1 MLRRREF
8 RPKMRRKGGSIGNGA
23 EYRVRIGMT
32 RGTASREERTTFSG
46 AFGKNLDLLTR
57 EMEVATLRRNVI
69 ANNIAN
75 ANTPNFKRSD
85 VNFESQLKRALDS
98 EKAVSPFKEFLT
110 DPRHIPFNRP
120 IDWKTVQPRR
130 VLDYLT
136 EAKNNGNNVD
146 IEQEGM
152 DSLNNQLIYTTLA
165 QVVSSEFQRVNIVLR

>member
-1 MLRRREF
+1 M
-8 RPKMRRKGGSIGNGA
+8 
-23 EYRVRIGMT
+23 
-32 RGTASREERTTFSG
+32 TFSG
-46 AFGKNLDLLTR
+46 AFGRNLDLLTR
-57 EMEVATLRRNVI
+57 EMEVATLRRSVI

-85 VNFESQLKRALDS
+85 VNFESQLKRAMDS
-98 EKAVSPFKEFLT
+98 EKVTSPFPEFLT

-120 IDWKTVQPRR
+120 IDWRTVQPRR

-146 IEQEGM
+146 IEQEGL
-152 DSLNNQLIYTTLA
+152 DSLNNQLMYTTLA

>member
-1 MLRRREF
+1 M
-8 RPKMRRKGGSIGNGA
+8 M
-23 EYRVRIGMT
+23 
-32 RGTASREERTTFSG
+32 FSG
-46 AFGKNLDLLTR
+46 AFGRNLDMLTR
-57 EMEVATLRRNVI
+57 EMEVQTLRRNVI

-98 EKAVSPFKEFLT
+98 EIPSSFQEKLT
-110 DPRHIPFNRP
+110 DPRHIPFGQVM
-120 IDWKTVQPRR
+120 DWRQVQPRR

-152 DSLNNQLIYTTLA
+152 DSLNNQLVYTTLA
-165 QVVSSEFQRVNIVLR
+165 QVISSEFQRVNIVLK

>member
-1 MLRRREF
+1 MDF
-8 RPKMRRKGGSIGNGA
+8 GGSFGRNL
-23 EYRVRIGMT
+23 EFL
-32 RGTASREERTTFSG
+32 SREM
-46 AFGKNLDLLTR
+46 N
-57 EMEVATLRRNVI
+57 VATLRRNVI

-98 EKAVSPFKEFLT
+98 ERNALPFRPMLT
-110 DPRHIPFNRP
+110 DPRHIPFEKP
-120 IDWKTVQPRR
+120 MDWREVRPRR

-152 DSLNNQLIYTTLA
+152 DSLNNQLLYTTLA
-165 QVVSSEFQRVNIVLR
+165 QVVASEFQRVNIVLR